1 MSKEKDDRLD
11 LKETGDVTPWSE
23 DLFGPFAH
31 FACDWNG
38 WLGSDGKPAHVT
50 PSCRQLTGYD
60 RREFLENPNLI
71 TDIIHRE
78 DREQILNHFNEDFT
92 IKEAFQKEFRI
103 VRKDGDVRW
112 IRHIC
117 RPVYSREGK
126 WLGRY
131 YSNRDISDYKFSENA
146 LIQSEEKYRN
156 IVESSNDGI
165 CIIQNDI
172 IRFSNKRLAD
182 MIGFAREEI
191 LETPFFDHVHPD
203 ELTSVVESY
212 ERFVSGEKEDQR
224 FETVLFNPNG
234 TPLDVELSISPTFHE
249 NQRAAL
255 IMVRDITGLKQIE
268 KEKRELEKIL
278 QQTQRMEAIGTL
290 AGGIAHEFN
299 NILWIISANT
309 EYALEILKDGGAVI
323 NNLQR
328 IERACSR
335 AADLVGQ
342 ILSFSRQQ
350 QHAPKP
356 LDMRAIVKETLK
368 FMRASLPKTIEINP
382 QIAGDLRM
390 VMADPTQLHQVV
402 TNLCTN
408 AFYAMR
414 EAGGILEVS
423 LDNIDAGETSSF
435 PVGMAPGKYVRLRV
449 KDTGIGMEPEVMKRV
464 FEPFFTT
471 RQPGEGAGLGL
482 SVVYGIVESYHGAVT
497 VGSRPGEG
505 SVFEVFLPV
514 IEEKSEAETR
524 RPRPIPTGKERI
536 LFVDDEKEIADIT
549 REVLESLGYRV
560 HVENNPAK
568 ALKVFGKRSDEFSL
582 VITDMTMPGMTG
594 EVLARKLIDIRADIP
609 IIICTGYGEVIG
621 EARTREMGVREILRK
636 PATIGTVAETVRRV
650 LDKK

>member
-1 MSKEKDDRLD
+1 
-11 LKETGDVTPWSE
+11 
-23 DLFGPFAH
+23 
-31 FACDWNG
+31 
-38 WLGSDGKPAHVT
+38 
-50 PSCRQLTGYD
+50 
-60 RREFLENPNLI
+60 
-71 TDIIHRE
+71 
-78 DREQILNHFNEDFT
+78 
-92 IKEAFQKEFRI
+92 
-103 VRKDGDVRW
+103 
-112 IRHIC
+112 
-117 RPVYSREGK
+117 
-126 WLGRY
+126 
-131 YSNRDISDYKFSENA
+131 
-146 LIQSEEKYRN
+146 
-156 IVESSNDGI
+156 
-165 CIIQNDI
+165 
-172 IRFSNKRLAD
+172 
-182 MIGFAREEI
+182 
-191 LETPFFDHVHPD
+191 
-203 ELTSVVESY
+203 
-212 ERFVSGEKEDQR
+212 
-224 FETVLFNPNG
+224 
-234 TPLDVELSISPTFHE
+234 
-249 NQRAAL
+249 
-255 IMVRDITGLKQIE
+255 
-268 KEKRELEKIL
+268 
-278 QQTQRMEAIGTL
+278 
-290 AGGIAHEFN
+290 
-299 NILWIISANT
+299 
-309 EYALEILKDGGAVI
+309 
-323 NNLQR
+323 
-328 IERACSR
+328 
-335 AADLVGQ
+335 
-342 ILSFSRQQ
+342 
-350 QHAPKP
+350 
-356 LDMRAIVKETLK
+356 
-368 FMRASLPKTIEINP
+368 
-382 QIAGDLRM
+382 M

-449 KDTGIGMEPEVMKRV
+449 KDTGIGMAPEVMKRV